1 MQYIYTTK
9 KKKILFEF
17 IQIQYIQEL
26 KSSFQACQICISFE
40 NIFFFYIFHRF
51 LMHVFFLIF

>member
-9 KKKILFEF
+9 KKKIIFEF

-26 KSSFQACQICISFE
+26 KSSFQVCQICISFE
-40 NIFFFYIFHRF
+40 NIFF
-51 LMHVFFLIF
+51 